1 MIIVKTLRAIFFVF
15 GLMAISPAYA
25 QQPVTPPTQ
34 PVVAGPTLA
43 ATMQLIQKEM
53 NAVGRLSFVV
63 HIFDQVEG
71 NGTSKYIEELS
82 NVVADPATC
91 TIRYHWWRS
100 MHGDVINDEDVTF
113 SLRDV
118 LSLSMMN
125 NYQAEKK
132 QFEEDKAY
140 PEEKQTYHLEF
151 VPQVYLVIMRKP
163 EDNVEALMFIDK
175 KQAERV
181 AKAMGH
187 AVELCGGKNVPF

>member
-1 MIIVKTLRAIFFVF
+1 MKTRRIIVSNFVLAAF
-15 GLMAISPAYA
+15 SAAFA
-25 QQPVTPPTQ
+25 QQPVAPPPQ
-34 PVVAGPTLA
+34 PAAADPTLA
-43 ATMQLIQKEM
+43 ATMQLMQKEL

-63 HIFDQVEG
+63 HIFDKEEG

-91 TIRYHWWRS
+91 TIRYHWWKS
-100 MHGDVINDEDVTF
+100 VHGDVVNDEDVSF

-118 LSLSMMN
+118 LGLSMMN
-125 NYQAEKK
+125 NEQAEKK
-132 QFEEDKAY
+132 QFEEGKAY

-151 VPQVYLVIMRKP
+151 VPQAYLVMIRKP
-163 EDNVEALMFIDK
+163 EDNVEGFRFNDK

-187 AVELCGGKNVPF
+187 AVELCGGSRGSF